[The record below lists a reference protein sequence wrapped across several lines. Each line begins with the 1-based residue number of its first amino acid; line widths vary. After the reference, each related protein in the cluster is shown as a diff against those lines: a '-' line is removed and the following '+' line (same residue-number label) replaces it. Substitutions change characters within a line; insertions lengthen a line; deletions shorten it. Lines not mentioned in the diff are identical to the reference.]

1 MNHTANTTIESRW
14 ARLGVLFN
22 AAPSP
27 ESPDI
32 ERLILDT
39 TRALPS
45 NPRLFP
51 LVVTW
56 LVEHGFF
63 VARHRLKHLATTE
76 LETEHLPVLGLL
88 LDEAIDHG
96 APAELRIVRDVCTP
110 HTTSRPLFDAYR
122 DPSLAGIAKSTASE
136 SSKWWGIWS
145 PPVELK
151 RDAIRPSRWI
161 LEYNPRAFDR
171 IVRRGDL
178 RASIL
183 ETLRLDCLGTA
194 PSLSELSRSTGATRM
209 AIRGALNSLVQEGA
223 IAVISDNQDRSS
235 RWGIE
240 IIAA

>member
-1 MNHTANTTIESRW
+1 
-14 ARLGVLFN
+14 
-22 AAPSP
+22 
-27 ESPDI
+27 PDI

-39 TRALPS
+39 ARELPS

-51 LVVTW
+51 LVITW

-76 LETEHLPVLGLL
+76 LESEHKPVLGLL

-96 APAELRIVRDVCTP
+96 APAELRIVRDICTP

-122 DPSLAGIAKSTASE
+122 DPSLADIAKSTASE
-136 SSKWWGIWS
+136 TSKWWGVWA
-145 PPVELK
+145 PPAELK

-161 LEYNPRAFDR
+161 LDHNPHAFDR

-183 ETLRLDCLGTA
+183 EALRIDLAGRI
-194 PSLSELSRSTGATRM
+194 PSLAKLSRAIGATR
-209 AIRGALNSLVQEGA
+209 AAVGTAVESLVQEGA
-223 IAVISDNQDRSS
+223 IVAQSHQGSTKER
-235 RWGIE
+235 E
-240 IIAA
+240 IGLAA

>member
-1 MNHTANTTIESRW
+1 MTNTTIESRW

-22 AAPSP
+22 AQPSP

-32 ERLILDT
+32 ELLILDT
-39 TRALPS
+39 ARELPS

-51 LVVTW
+51 LVITW

-63 VARHRLKHLATTE
+63 VARHRLKHLVTTE
-76 LETEHLPVLGLL
+76 LEPEHQPVLGLL

-110 HTTSRPLFDAYR
+110 FTTSRSLFDAYR
-122 DPSLAGIAKSTASE
+122 DPSLADIAKSTASE
-136 SSKWWGIWS
+136 TSKWWGIWA

-161 LEYNPRAFDR
+161 LEHNPHAFDR

-178 RASIL
+178 RASII
-183 ETLRLDCLGTA
+183 ETLRLDLEGGA
-194 PSLSELSRSTGATRM
+194 PSISAISRYTAATR
-209 AIRGALNSLVQEGA
+209 AAVRDALRSLVQECVVLEDESKRYFDGDRR
-223 IAVISDNQDRSS
+223 IRLAV
-235 RWGIE
+235 
-240 IIAA
+240 A

>member
-1 MNHTANTTIESRW
+1 MTNTTIESRW

-39 TRALPS
+39 ARELPS

-51 LVVTW
+51 LVITW

-76 LETEHLPVLGLL
+76 LEPEHLPILGLL

-122 DPSLAGIAKSTASE
+122 DPSLADIAKSTASE
-136 SSKWWGIWS
+136 TSKWWGIWA
-145 PPVELK
+145 PPAELK

-161 LEYNPRAFDR
+161 LEHNPHTFDR

-178 RASIL
+178 RASII
-183 ETLRLDCLGTA
+183 ETLRLDLAGRI
-194 PSLSELSRSTGATRM
+194 PSVAKLSRAIGATRV
-209 AIRGALNSLVQEGA
+209 AVRTAVESLSQEGA
-223 IAVISDNQDRSS
+223 IIAQSHQGSTKER
-235 RWGIE
+235 E
-240 IIAA
+240 IGLAA

>member
-1 MNHTANTTIESRW
+1 MINTTNTTIESRW

-22 AAPSP
+22 AEPSP

-39 TRALPS
+39 ARELPS

-51 LVVTW
+51 LVITW

-63 VARHRLKHLATTE
+63 VARHRLKHLVTTE
-76 LETEHLPVLGLL
+76 LEPEHQPVLGLL
-88 LDEAIDHG
+88 LDEAIAHG

-110 HTTSRPLFDAYR
+110 FTISRPLFDAYR
-122 DPSLAGIAKSTASE
+122 DPSLADIAKSSASE
-136 SSKWWGIWS
+136 SSKWWGIWA

-151 RDAIRPSRWI
+151 RDAVRPSRWI
-161 LEYNPRAFDR
+161 LEHNPHAFDR

-183 ETLRLDCLGTA
+183 ETLRIDLSGVV
-194 PSLSELSRSTGATRM
+194 PSVAKLSRVIGATRVAVRA
-209 AIRGALNSLVQEGA
+209 AIESLSQEGA
-223 IAVISDNQDRSS
+223 IVAQSHQGSTKER
-235 RWGIE
+235 E
-240 IIAA
+240 IGLAA